1 MVNSKLLHHLMP
13 FLAF

>member
-13 FLAF
+13 F